1 MATKAVVRL
10 MVALHISIYG
20 RVQAVGFRNWI
31 KKSAEKKGVF
41 GWVRNA
47 SDGSVEAFI
56 QGEDKALNDLLA
68 LCWEGP
74 ELAEVEDVLT
84 QDSNVDESI
93 SSFDIH

>member
-10 MVALHISIYG
+10 MIALHISIYG
-20 RVQAVGFRNWI
+20 TVQAVGFRNWM
-31 KKSAEKKGVF
+31 KKSAEKKGVL

-56 QGEDKALNDLLA
+56 QGEDENLNDLLA

-74 ELAEVEDVLT
+74 DLADVEDVLT
-84 QDSNVDESI
+84 QDSNVDESML
-93 SSFDIH
+93 SFDIH

>member
-1 MATKAVVRL
+1 MDRILVI
-10 MVALHISIYG
+10 ALHVSIFG
-20 RVQAVGFRNWI
+20 SVQGVGFRRWMNE
-31 KKSAEKKGVF
+31 SALKLSLT

-56 QGEDKALNDLLA
+56 QGEDEALNDLLA

-74 ELAEVEDVLT
+74 DLADVEDILI

-93 SSFDIH
+93 DSFGIH

>member
-10 MVALHISIYG
+10 MIALHISIYG
-20 RVQAVGFRNWI
+20 RVQAVGFRNWM
-31 KKSAEKKGVF
+31 KKSAEKKGVC

-56 QGEDKALNDLLA
+56 QGEDEALNALLA

-74 ELAEVEDVLT
+74 DLADVEDVLAK
-84 QDSNVDESI
+84 DSNVDESI
-93 SSFDIH
+93 NSFDMH